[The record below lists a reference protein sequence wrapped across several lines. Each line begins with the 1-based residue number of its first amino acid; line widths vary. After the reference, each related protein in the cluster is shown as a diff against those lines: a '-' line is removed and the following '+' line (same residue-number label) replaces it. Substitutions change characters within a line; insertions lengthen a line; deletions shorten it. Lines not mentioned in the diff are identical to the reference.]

1 MVLDLASDRDGDG
14 PGERGSCCRAGDT
27 DTRRGQGQ
35 GGNHKENDNAMMGM
49 GMVST
54 DAFRF
59 GNHLRLCWLPGQER
73 QPMDSFNTS
82 PPGDIGNCH
91 ADCDADSDGD
101 DDSDEDFI

>member
-1 MVLDLASDRDGDG
+1 MGLVSEAAAVELGIQTQEDGEARVG
-14 PGERGSCCRAGDT
+14 IMKNMT
-27 DTRRGQGQ
+27 
-35 GGNHKENDNAMMGM
+35 MMGM
-49 GMVST
+49 GVKKGTGTT

-59 GNHLRLCWLPGQER
+59 DNHLRLCWLPGQER

-101 DDSDEDFI
+101 DDSDGDFI